1 MNKKEIYFSDNAKD
15 WDIKI
20 IQSIFTDF
28 KISDQSYIRKAVW
41 QFPLEVFIQL
51 WNEIKEVNDLLKNQ
65 IPKALEE
72 KYSNKNINFHIKQT
86 DLWREIIISNEK
98 IFITEKWEP
107 KEFKSI
113 DELLIYLN
121 PQEDD
126 LKLEIKDEKIC
137 INYKWFPFCLKSELS
152 WNDVV
157 WFLKWWLDSYVKSWL
172 QVWEMKKDIIKYIMT
187 VSITLI
193 WVIIWV
199 IIKEP
204 IVYIKIFLNISLVTF
219 FLSILLSIIYW
230 AFYINFWK
238 NLMEK
243 VTKESV
249 SMFQKIHK
257 EDSIT
262 PIMEY
267 INNIWK
273 YAKKVNKEKYIY
285 WWILWSFVLWLIL
298 LILSFI
304 CK

>member
-28 KISDQSYIRKAVW
+28 EISDESYIRKAVW
-41 QFPLEVFIQL
+41 QFVLEVFIQL
-51 WNEIKEVNDLLKNQ
+51 WNEIKEVNELLKNK

-107 KEFKSI
+107 KEFQNI
-113 DELLIYLN
+113 NELLIYLN

-230 AFYINFWK
+230 AFYINFSK

-249 SMFQKIHK
+249 SMFQKIYK
-257 EDSIT
+257 EDSLT

-267 INNIWK
+267 FNNIWM